1 MSKIFSY
8 LTRPGA
14 DGVANNTMRDV
25 IGNKTDAAVSGIG
38 TTNSLMGYIKRL
50 CGAETSIEKT
60 DGAVL
65 AAKDPLFVVTGG
77 PILVVEF
84 VGVVTTLIGGAAN
97 MTINCSVTAPAADI
111 ALSTTVAVDNDAV
124 GTTYTFTSVALPVL
138 TPLTAGCLPLVPV
151 TRWLV
156 PIGTINALGSAAQA
170 GVIAWY
176 MSYKPLSPSSKVVVA
191 A

>member
-1 MSKIFSY
+1 
-8 LTRPGA
+8 
-14 DGVANNTMRDV
+14 
-25 IGNKTDAAVSGIG
+25 
-38 TTNSLMGYIKRL
+38 MGYIKRL
-50 CGAETSIEKT
+50 CGAETSIAKT
-60 DGAVL
+60 DGGVL

-77 PILVVEF
+77 PILVMEF

-97 MTINCSVTAPAADI
+97 MTINCSVTTPAADI
-111 ALSTTVAVDNDAV
+111 ALSTTVAVDNDAA

-138 TPLTAGCLPLVPV
+138 TPLAAGCLPLVPV

>member
-14 DGVANNTMRDV
+14 NGVANNTMRDV

-97 MTINCSVTAPAADI
+97 MTINCSVATPAADI
-111 ALSTTVAVDNDAV
+111 ALSTTVAVDNDAA